1 MKSDL
6 AYVEHVLHCIGR
18 IREDARGGREAVFG
32 AATLQDAIVRNLQVM
47 CESTQRLSQGCKDR
61 HPEVDWKGI
70 AGLRN
75 VLVHAYFDVDF
86 ETIWAIVSQDLGALE
101 AAATALKANLS
112 VSPPQ
117 E

>member
-18 IREDARGGREAVFG
+18 IREDARSGRETVF
-32 AATLQDAIVRNLQVM
+32 ASATLQDAIVRNLQVM

-61 HPEVDWKGI
+61 YPEVDWKGI

-86 ETIWAIVSQDLGALE
+86 ETVWTIVSQDLGALE
-101 AAATALKANLS
+101 GAAAALKAELS
-112 VSPPQ
+112 NQPPQ
-117 E
+117 T